1 MAVKIVGFS
10 FLFIGEDF
18 VGLGDLL
25 KLFGGFLFVVR
36 IFIGV
41 PLDCKLSVGFFDFVL
56 IGRFMNSE
64 DFVVADFGRHWEYLK
79 EV

>member
-1 MAVKIVGFS
+1 MSVEIVGFS

-18 VGLGDLL
+18 IGFGDLL

-41 PLDCKLSVGFFDFVL
+41 PFDGEFSIGFFDFIL
-56 IGRFMNSE
+56 IGGF
-64 DFVVADFGRHWEYLK
+64 
-79 EV
+79 